1 MSEPSRYEL
10 TAGQRELQARAR
22 ELARSAFA
30 PTAASTD
37 LTEQY
42 PWANVAQLRDA
53 GFMGMTL
60 PKSVGGQGL
69 SYLDAVVVIEEM
81 AKACATMGRITVE
94 ANMGAIGAIARYG
107 TPEQLE
113 LAARLVLAGDKPA
126 ICITEPNAG
135 SAASEMT
142 TRADRKGDD
151 YILNGEK
158 YWITGGGVSKLH
170 LIFARVF
177 DDGVEQGI
185 GGFICVRDGVA
196 PDGFVV
202 GRRLYAMGVRGIPET
217 HLEFHDLKVRKSMLL
232 MPPDGLRRG
241 FASLMSAYNAQR
253 VGAGTVALG
262 IAQGAFEEGLAYLK
276 SRHQFGR
283 PIAEFQGLQWMLADM
298 STQLEAARL
307 LLRSAAASGDAFPDI
322 DKAARAKIFAAEM
335 ANRVT
340 NDALQFHGSS
350 GYGREAAMERHV
362 RDARMFTIAGG
373 TAQILRT
380 QVAASLLGMKLPQ
393 TRDGYVRQ
401 QGRTTSSRAVG
412 DEIELPNSLKHE
424 ESR

>member
-1 MSEPSRYEL
+1 MYEL
-10 TAGQRELQARAR
+10 TPEQLKLQAQAR
-22 ELARSAFA
+22 ELAQSVFA
-30 PTAASTD
+30 PTAAQTD

-42 PWANVAQLRDA
+42 PWDNVAQLRDA

-60 PKSVGGQGL
+60 PKSLGGRGL
-69 SYLDAVVVIEEM
+69 SYLDTVIVIEEM

-94 ANMGAIGAIARYG
+94 ANMGAIGAIAKYG
-107 TPEQLE
+107 SEEQLK
-113 LAARLVLAGDKPA
+113 LAASLVLAGDKPA
-126 ICITEPNAG
+126 ICISEPNAG

-142 TRADRKGDD
+142 TRADKKGDH

-177 DDGVEQGI
+177 EDGVEQGV
-185 GGFICVRDGVA
+185 GAFMCVRDDNGPA
-196 PDGFVV
+196 ELVV

-217 HLEFHDLKVRKSMLL
+217 HIEFRDLKIHKSMMVSL
-232 MPPDGLRRG
+232 PGGLKRG
-241 FASLMSAYNAQR
+241 FAALMTAYNAQR

-262 IAQGAFEEGLAYLK
+262 IAQGAFEEGMAYLK
-276 SRHQFGR
+276 SRQQFGR

-307 LLRSAAASGDAFPDI
+307 LLRSAAASGAEFPDI
-322 DKAARAKIFAAEM
+322 DKAARAKIFAAET
-335 ANRVT
+335 ANKVT
-340 NDALQFHGSS
+340 NDALQFYGSS
-350 GYGREAAMERHV
+350 GYGRHNPMERHV

-380 QVAASLLGMKLPQ
+380 QVASTLLGMKLPQ
-393 TRDGYVRQ
+393 TREGYLKAA
-401 QGRTTSSRAVG
+401 QGSPT
-412 DEIELPNSLKHE
+412 
-424 ESR
+424 

>member
-1 MSEPSRYEL
+1 MYDL
-10 TAGQRELQARAR
+10 TPDQLSLQAQAR
-22 ELARSAFA
+22 ELAQSVFA
-30 PTAASTD
+30 PTAADTD

-42 PWANVAQLRDA
+42 PWSNVAALRDA

-60 PKSVGGQGL
+60 PKNLGGRGI
-69 SYLDAVVVIEEM
+69 SYLDTVVVIEEM

-107 TPEQLE
+107 TEEQLKV
-113 LAARLVLAGDKPA
+113 AADLVLAGDKPA
-126 ICITEPNAG
+126 ICISEPNAG

-142 TRADRKGDD
+142 TRADRKGDC

-185 GGFICVRDGVA
+185 GAFICVRDDNA
-196 PDGFVV
+196 PAELVV

-217 HLEFHDLKVRKSMLL
+217 HLEFHDLKIHKSMLVI
-232 MPPDGLRRG
+232 PPGGLRRG
-241 FASLMSAYNAQR
+241 FASLMTAYNAQR

-262 IAQGAFEEGLAYLK
+262 IAQGAFEEGMAYLK

-307 LLRSAAASGDAFPDI
+307 LLRSAAASGTDFPDI
-322 DKAARAKIFAAEM
+322 DKAARAKIFAAEA
-335 ANRVT
+335 ANKVT
-340 NDALQFHGSS
+340 NDALQFYGSS
-350 GYGREAAMERHV
+350 GYGRHNPMERHV

-380 QVAASLLGMKLPQ
+380 QVASKLLGMKLPQ
-393 TRDGYVRQ
+393 TREGYLR
-401 QGRTTSSRAVG
+401 
-412 DEIELPNSLKHE
+412 
-424 ESR
+424 

>member
-1 MSEPSRYEL
+1 MTTIADKPVRAADRQYEL
-10 TAGQRELQARAR
+10 TTAQLTLQARAR
-22 ELARSAFA
+22 ELAQLVFA
-30 PTAASTD
+30 PTAARTD

-42 PWANVAQLRDA
+42 PWENVAELRRA

-60 PKSVGGQGL
+60 PTSVGGLGL
-69 SYLDAVVVIEEM
+69 SYLDAVIVIEQM
-81 AKACATMGRITVE
+81 AAACATMGRITVE
-94 ANMGAIGAIARYG
+94 ANMGAIGAIAKYG
-107 TPEQLE
+107 TAEQLQ
-113 LAARLVLAGDKPA
+113 LAAGLVLAGDKPA

-142 TRADRKGDD
+142 TRADRKGDS

-158 YWITGGGVSKLH
+158 YWITGGGVSRLH

-177 DDGVEQGI
+177 DGGVEQGI
-185 GGFICVRDGVA
+185 GGFICVREEDSPAGL
-196 PDGFVV
+196 VV

-217 HLEFHDLKVRKSMLL
+217 HLEFHDLAIHKSMLL
-232 MPPDGLRRG
+232 TAPGGLKRG

-262 IAQGAFEEGLAYLK
+262 IAQGAFDEALAYVK

-307 LLRSAAASGDAFPDI
+307 LLRSAAASGSDFPDI
-322 DKAARAKIFAAEM
+322 DKAARAKIFAAET
-335 ANRVT
+335 ANKVA
-340 NDALQFHGSS
+340 NDALQLHGSS
-350 GYGREAAMERHV
+350 GYGRANPLERHV

-380 QVAASLLGMKLPQ
+380 QVASSLLGMKLPQ
-393 TRDGYVRQ
+393 TRDGYLRLVDKDALGTR
-401 QGRTTSSRAVG
+401 
-412 DEIELPNSLKHE
+412 
-424 ESR
+424 

>member
-1 MSEPSRYEL
+1 
-10 TAGQRELQARAR
+10 
-22 ELARSAFA
+22 
-30 PTAASTD
+30 
-37 LTEQY
+37 
-42 PWANVAQLRDA
+42 
-53 GFMGMTL
+53 
-60 PKSVGGQGL
+60 
-69 SYLDAVVVIEEM
+69 
-81 AKACATMGRITVE
+81 MGRITVE

-107 TPEQLE
+107 TEEQLKV
-113 LAARLVLAGDKPA
+113 AADLVLAGDKPA
-126 ICITEPNAG
+126 ICISEPNAG

-142 TRADRKGDD
+142 TRADRKGDY

-185 GGFICVRDGVA
+185 GAFICVRDDNA
-196 PDGFVV
+196 PAELVV

-217 HLEFHDLKVRKSMLL
+217 HLEFHDLKIHKSMLVI
-232 MPPDGLRRG
+232 PPGGLRRG
-241 FASLMSAYNAQR
+241 FASLMTAYNAQR

-262 IAQGAFEEGLAYLK
+262 IAQGAFEEGMAYLK

-307 LLRSAAASGDAFPDI
+307 LLRSAAASGTDFPDI
-322 DKAARAKIFAAEM
+322 DKAARAKIFAAEA
-335 ANRVT
+335 ANKVT
-340 NDALQFHGSS
+340 NDALQFYGSS
-350 GYGREAAMERHV
+350 GYGRHNPMERHV

-380 QVAASLLGMKLPQ
+380 QVASKLLGMKLPQ
-393 TRDGYVRQ
+393 TREGYL
-401 QGRTTSSRAVG
+401 RAAEDKPV
-412 DEIELPNSLKHE
+412 
-424 ESR
+424 

>member
-1 MSEPSRYEL
+1 MYDL
-10 TAGQRELQARAR
+10 TPEQLKLQAEAR
-22 ELARSAFA
+22 ELAQSVFA
-30 PTAASTD
+30 PTAADTD

-42 PWANVAQLRDA
+42 PWHNVAHLRDA

-60 PKSVGGQGL
+60 PKSMGGRGA
-69 SYLDAVVVIEEM
+69 SYLDTVVVIEEM

-94 ANMGAIGAIARYG
+94 ANMGAIGAIAKYG
-107 TPEQLE
+107 TPEQLA
-113 LAARLVLAGDKPA
+113 LAAELVLAGDKPA
-126 ICITEPNAG
+126 ICISEPNAG

-142 TRADRKGDD
+142 TRADKQGDH

-177 DDGVEQGI
+177 EDGVEQGI
-185 GGFICVRDGVA
+185 GAFICVREEDG
-196 PDGFVV
+196 PEGLVV

-217 HLEFHDLKVRKSMLL
+217 HLEFRDLKVHKSMLVAL
-232 MPPDGLRRG
+232 PGGLKRG
-241 FASLMSAYNAQR
+241 FAALMNAYNAQR

-262 IAQGAFEEGLAYLK
+262 IAQGAFEEGTAYLK

-307 LLRSAAASGDAFPDI
+307 LLRAAAASGTDFPDM
-322 DKAARAKIFAAEM
+322 DKAARAKIFAAET
-335 ANRVT
+335 ANKVT
-340 NDALQFHGSS
+340 NDALQFYGSS
-350 GYGREAAMERHV
+350 GYGRHHPMERHV

-380 QVAASLLGMKLPQ
+380 QVASRILDIKLPQ
-393 TRDGYVRQ
+393 TRDGYRKLVEPQ
-401 QGRTTSSRAVG
+401 PVQA
-412 DEIELPNSLKHE
+412 
-424 ESR
+424 

>member
-1 MSEPSRYEL
+1 MYQLIP
-10 TAGQRELQARAR
+10 AQKALQAHAR
-22 ELARSAFA
+22 ELAQSAFA
-30 PTAASTD
+30 PTAAQTD
-37 LTEQY
+37 QTEQY
-42 PWANVAQLRDA
+42 PWDNVARLRDA

-60 PKSVGGQGL
+60 PQSVGGRGL
-69 SYLDAVVVIEEM
+69 SYLDTVIVIEEM

-107 TPEQLE
+107 TPEQLK
-113 LAARLVLAGDKPA
+113 LAADLVLAGDKPA
-126 ICITEPNAG
+126 ICISEPNAG

-142 TRADRKGDD
+142 TRADKRGDH

-158 YWITGGGVSKLH
+158 YWITGGGVSRLH

-185 GGFICVRDGVA
+185 GAFLCVRGEQG
-196 PDGFVV
+196 PQELVV

-217 HLEFHDLKVRKSMLL
+217 HLEFHDLPIHQSMMLAL
-232 MPPDGLRRG
+232 PGGLRRG
-241 FASLMSAYNAQR
+241 FAALMTAYNAQR

-262 IAQGAFEEGLAYLK
+262 IAQGAFEEGRAYLK

-307 LLRSAAASGDAFPDI
+307 LLRSAAASGAEFPDMTR
-322 DKAARAKIFAAEM
+322 AAQAKIFAAET
-335 ANRVT
+335 ANKVT
-340 NDALQFHGSS
+340 NDALQFFGSS
-350 GYGREAAMERHV
+350 GYGRHQPMERHV

-380 QVAASLLGMKLPQ
+380 QVASTLLGMKLPQ
-393 TRDGYVRQ
+393 TRDGHLLARQ
-401 QGRTTSSRAVG
+401 ASAA
-412 DEIELPNSLKHE
+412 
-424 ESR
+424 

>member
-1 MSEPSRYEL
+1 MYDL
-10 TAGQRELQARAR
+10 TPEQLKLQAQAR
-22 ELARSAFA
+22 ELAQSVFA
-30 PTAASTD
+30 PTAAQTD

-42 PWANVAQLRDA
+42 PWDNVAQLRDA

-60 PKSVGGQGL
+60 PRSVGGRGL
-69 SYLDAVVVIEEM
+69 SYLDTVIVIEEM

-94 ANMGAIGAIARYG
+94 ANMGAIGAIAKYG
-107 TPEQLE
+107 SAEQLK
-113 LAARLVLAGDKPA
+113 LAAELVLAGDKPA
-126 ICITEPNAG
+126 ICISEPNAG

-142 TRADRKGDD
+142 TRADKKGDH

-177 DDGVEQGI
+177 EDGVEQGV
-185 GGFICVRDGVA
+185 GAFICVRDDNGPA
-196 PDGFVV
+196 ELVV

-217 HLEFHDLKVRKSMLL
+217 HLEFRDLKIHKSMMVSL
-232 MPPDGLRRG
+232 PGGLKRG
-241 FASLMSAYNAQR
+241 FAALMTAYNAQR

-276 SRHQFGR
+276 SRQQFGR

-307 LLRSAAASGDAFPDI
+307 LLRSAAASGAEFPDI
-322 DKAARAKIFAAEM
+322 DKAARAKIFAAET
-335 ANRVT
+335 ANKVT
-340 NDALQFHGSS
+340 NDALQFYGSS
-350 GYGREAAMERHV
+350 GYGRHNPMERHV

-380 QVAASLLGMKLPQ
+380 QVASTLLGMKLPQ
-393 TRDGYVRQ
+393 TRDGYLKAAQR
-401 QGRTTSSRAVG
+401 SS
-412 DEIELPNSLKHE
+412 N
-424 ESR
+424 

>member
-1 MSEPSRYEL
+1 MYEL
-10 TAGQRELQARAR
+10 TPEQLKLQAQAR
-22 ELARSAFA
+22 ELAQSLFA
-30 PTAASTD
+30 PTAAQTD

-42 PWANVAQLRDA
+42 PWDNVAQLRDA

-60 PKSVGGQGL
+60 PKSVGGRGL
-69 SYLDAVVVIEEM
+69 SYLDTVIVIEEM

-94 ANMGAIGAIARYG
+94 ANMGAIGAIAKYG
-107 TPEQLE
+107 SEEQLK
-113 LAARLVLAGDKPA
+113 LAASLVLAGDKPA
-126 ICITEPNAG
+126 ICISEPNAG

-142 TRADRKGDD
+142 TRADRRGNH

-177 DDGVEQGI
+177 DDGVEQGV
-185 GGFICVRDGVA
+185 GAFICVRDDNGPA
-196 PDGFVV
+196 ELVV

-217 HLEFHDLKVRKSMLL
+217 HLEFRDLKIHKSMLVAL
-232 MPPDGLRRG
+232 PGGLKRG
-241 FASLMSAYNAQR
+241 FASLMTAYNAQR

-283 PIAEFQGLQWMLADM
+283 PIAEFQGLQWMAADM

-307 LLRSAAASGDAFPDI
+307 LLRSAAASGAEFPDI
-322 DKAARAKIFAAEM
+322 DKAARAKIFAAET
-335 ANRVT
+335 ANKVT
-340 NDALQFHGSS
+340 NDALQFYGSS
-350 GYGREAAMERHV
+350 GYGRHNPMERHV

-380 QVAASLLGMKLPQ
+380 QVASQLLGMKLPQ
-393 TRDGYVRQ
+393 TRDGYLKAA
-401 QGRTTSSRAVG
+401 QGSPA
-412 DEIELPNSLKHE
+412 
-424 ESR
+424 

>member
-1 MSEPSRYEL
+1 MYDL
-10 TAGQRELQARAR
+10 TPEQLNLQAKAR
-22 ELARSAFA
+22 ELAQSVFA
-30 PTAASTD
+30 PTAANTD

-42 PWANVAQLRDA
+42 PWDNVAQLRDA

-60 PKSVGGQGL
+60 PKNVGGRGL
-69 SYLDAVVVIEEM
+69 SYLDTVIVIEEM

-94 ANMGAIGAIARYG
+94 ANMGAIGAIAKYG
-107 TPEQLE
+107 TEAQLR
-113 LAARLVLAGDKPA
+113 LAADLVLSGDKPA
-126 ICITEPNAG
+126 ICVSEPNAG

-142 TRADRKGDD
+142 TRADKKGDD

-158 YWITGGGVSKLH
+158 YWITGGGVSRLH

-185 GGFICVRDGVA
+185 GAFICVRDGNA
-196 PDGFVV
+196 PAELVV

-217 HLEFHDLKVRKSMLL
+217 HLEFRDLKVHKSMLV
-232 MPPDGLRRG
+232 MPPAGLKRG
-241 FASLMSAYNAQR
+241 FASLMTAYNAQR

-262 IAQGAFEEGLAYLK
+262 IAQGAFEEGMAYLK

-307 LLRSAAASGDAFPDI
+307 LLRSAASSGADFPDI
-322 DKAARAKIFAAEM
+322 DKAARAKIFAAET
-335 ANRVT
+335 ANKVT
-340 NDALQFHGSS
+340 NDALQFYGSS
-350 GYGREAAMERHV
+350 GYGRHHPMERHV

-380 QVAASLLGMKLPQ
+380 QVAATLLGMKLPQ
-393 TRDGYVRQ
+393 TRDGY
-401 QGRTTSSRAVG
+401 
-412 DEIELPNSLKHE
+412 LKAAE
-424 ESR
+424 QARLS

>member
-1 MSEPSRYEL
+1 MYDL
-10 TAGQRELQARAR
+10 TPEQLKLQAEAR
-22 ELARSAFA
+22 ELAQSVFA
-30 PTAASTD
+30 PTAADTD

-42 PWANVAQLRDA
+42 PWHNVAQLRDA

-60 PKSVGGQGL
+60 PKSMGGRGL
-69 SYLDAVVVIEEM
+69 SYLDTVVVIEEM

-94 ANMGAIGAIARYG
+94 ANMGAIGAIAKYG
-107 TPEQLE
+107 TPEQLAI
-113 LAARLVLAGDKPA
+113 AAELVLAGDKPA
-126 ICITEPNAG
+126 ICISEPTAG

-142 TRADRKGDD
+142 TRADKQGDH

-177 DDGVEQGI
+177 EDGVEQGI
-185 GGFICVRDGVA
+185 GAFICVRDE
-196 PDGFVV
+196 DGPEGLVV

-217 HLEFHDLKVRKSMLL
+217 HLEFRDLKIHKSMLVAL
-232 MPPDGLRRG
+232 PGGFKRG
-241 FASLMSAYNAQR
+241 FAALMNAYNAQR

-262 IAQGAFEEGLAYLK
+262 IAQGAFEEGTAYLK

-307 LLRSAAASGDAFPDI
+307 LLRAAAASGTDFPDM
-322 DKAARAKIFAAEM
+322 DKAARAKIFAAET
-335 ANRVT
+335 ANKVT
-340 NDALQFHGSS
+340 NDALQFYGSS
-350 GYGREAAMERHV
+350 GYGRHHPMERHV

-380 QVAASLLGMKLPQ
+380 QVASKILDIKLPQ
-393 TRDGYVRQ
+393 TRDGYRKLVEPQ
-401 QGRTTSSRAVG
+401 FAQA
-412 DEIELPNSLKHE
+412 
-424 ESR
+424 

>member
-1 MSEPSRYEL
+1 MYDL
-10 TAGQRELQARAR
+10 TPEQLKLQAQAR
-22 ELARSAFA
+22 ELAQSVFA
-30 PTAASTD
+30 PTAAQTD

-42 PWANVAQLRDA
+42 PWDNVAQLRDA

-60 PKSVGGQGL
+60 PKSVGGRGL
-69 SYLDAVVVIEEM
+69 SYLDTVIVIEEM

-94 ANMGAIGAIARYG
+94 ANMGAIGAIAKYG
-107 TPEQLE
+107 TQEQLK
-113 LAARLVLAGDKPA
+113 LAASLVLAGDKPA
-126 ICITEPNAG
+126 ICISEPNAG

-142 TRADRKGDD
+142 TRADKKGDH

-177 DDGVEQGI
+177 DEGVEQGV
-185 GGFICVRDGVA
+185 GAFICVRDGNTPA
-196 PDGFVV
+196 ELVV

-217 HLEFHDLKVRKSMLL
+217 HLEFRDLKIHKSMMVAL
-232 MPPDGLRRG
+232 PGGLKRG
-241 FASLMSAYNAQR
+241 FASLMTAYNAQR

-262 IAQGAFEEGLAYLK
+262 IAQGAFEEGMAYLK

-307 LLRSAAASGDAFPDI
+307 LLRSAAASGEEFPDI
-322 DKAARAKIFAAEM
+322 DKAARAKIFAAET
-335 ANRVT
+335 ANKVT
-340 NDALQFHGSS
+340 NDALQFYGSS
-350 GYGREAAMERHV
+350 GYGRHNPMERHV

-380 QVAASLLGMKLPQ
+380 QVASKLLGMKLPQ
-393 TRDGYVRQ
+393 TRDGY
-401 QGRTTSSRAVG
+401 
-412 DEIELPNSLKHE
+412 LKVAPGGIA
-424 ESR
+424 